1 MRRARTVIYQ
11 RFPTTVAVARKRRC
25 HRRFT
30 NRVSGSFKE
39 IANQA

>member
-1 MRRARTVIYQ
+1 MRRARTGFYL
-11 RFPTTVAVARKRRC
+11 RFPTTVAVARKRPR

-30 NRVSGSFKE
+30 NRASGSFKE